1 MLVGNDRNA
10 ENRGGW
16 LGVDVHQTLV
26 FENVTLYLAT
36 GLALPS
42 VPRIGEALEVYS
54 NYFAGTVK
62 NVTYQAHYNT
72 YYRDNP
78 DKPIL
83 DPENLPPFNEC
94 TIKIELAKRVFEE
107 SILSYTIQE
116 EFIDCSYKIMA
127 SRKERPEDFRERQK
141 LRNDPDYRLHFL
153 RDVYSNDN
161 TQFDVEAFDK
171 AFPEVF

>member
-1 MLVGNDRNA
+1 MLVSNDRNA

-26 FENVTLYLAT
+26 FDNVTLYLAT
-36 GLALPS
+36 GLALPI

-78 DKPIL
+78 DKGRVK
-83 DPENLPPFNEC
+83 PENLPPFNEC
-94 TIKIELAKRVFEE
+94 TIKVDLAKRIFDENIV
-107 SILSYTIQE
+107 SDTIQE
-116 EFIDCSYKIMA
+116 AFIDCIYRIRA
-127 SRKERPEDFRERQK
+127 SRKERSEDFRERHK
-141 LRNDPDYRLHFL
+141 FRNDPDYMPILL
-153 RDVYSNDN
+153 LNVYSDDKS
-161 TQFDVEAFDK
+161 TFDAQAFDK

>member
-1 MLVGNDRNA
+1 MLVSNDRNA
-10 ENRGGW
+10 KTRGGW

-26 FENVTLYLAT
+26 FDNVTLYLAT

-78 DKPIL
+78 DKPL
-83 DPENLPPFNEC
+83 VKPENLPPFNEC
-94 TIKIELAKRVFEE
+94 TIKVDLANRIFDE
-107 SILSYTIQE
+107 SIGSYVIQE
-116 EFIDCSYKIMA
+116 AFIDCIYRIMA
-127 SRKERPEDFRERQK
+127 SRKERPEDFREWQK
-141 LRNDPDYRLHFL
+141 LRNDPDYTPHLL
-153 RDVYSNDN
+153 LNVYSNDKSK
-161 TQFDVEAFDK
+161 FDAEAFDK